1 MQTIHANDSSICASF
16 SFFHSCQSRSIGLVG
31 SCVIDQ
37 RLIRTQHLNTLNSF
51 KYSFQMCHDG
61 GVVNLQCQCC
71 HNLSTLFLSDK
82 GTDFSVFMPQ
92 EHPHLIKIKHFRKS
106 CPSLLSLLADI
117 GKTTK
122 TTSTTYNNA
131 FDKSC
136 AKPSSL
142 EFCHGEKGYH
152 GMEPE
157 SQTSLLKGKQQ
168 RTTFAAAFSG
178 KAARPCCGFLLI

>member
-122 TTSTTYNNA
+122 TTSTTYNYA
-131 FDKSC
+131 SPGQHAMRD
-136 AKPSSL
+136 
-142 EFCHGEKGYH
+142 
-152 GMEPE
+152 
-157 SQTSLLKGKQQ
+157 TSLLKGKQQ

-178 KAARPCCGFLLI
+178 KVARRCRVFLLI

>member
-106 CPSLLSLLADI
+106 CSSLLSLLADI

-122 TTSTTYNNA
+122 TTSTTYNYASLGTTRYARHKPAERETTKYNKE
-131 FDKSC
+131 DSLHC
-136 AKPSSL
+136 LYPAKVSWL
-142 EFCHGEKGYH
+142 
-152 GMEPE
+152 
-157 SQTSLLKGKQQ
+157 
-168 RTTFAAAFSG
+168 
-178 KAARPCCGFLLI
+178 